1 MSIQSI
7 LNQLPQYAYDIDKS
21 IREIFF
27 QDLQTLEKYQIFGI
41 VLTAGYAL
49 KHECLL
55 NYIRPEAKRYLD
67 NNEANACKIAVS
79 TISMTSMYHNF
90 TKGVDDELIKSMPSN
105 LSLSNLTSHNID
117 EKDFS
122 MYCLVASIVYGCNYC
137 MNAHIKKLRK
147 HNCSSETIRDIGR
160 IVSVIKAAGDVL
172 EIERMRS
179 YDFIV
184 REEIG
189 RAHV

>member
-90 TKGVDDELIKSMPSN
+90 TKGVDDEIIKNMSSN
-105 LSLSNLTSHNID
+105 LSLSNLASNNID

-122 MYCLVASIVYGCNYC
+122 MYCLVAYIVYGCNYC

-147 HNCSSETIRDIGR
+147 H
-160 IVSVIKAAGDVL
+160 IKNVL
-172 EIERMRS
+172 
-179 YDFIV
+179 
-184 REEIG
+184 
-189 RAHV
+189 

>member
-67 NNEANACKIAVS
+67 NNEANACKIAAS
-79 TISMTSMYHNF
+79 TISMTSMYHSFKHQIND
-90 TKGVDDELIKSMPSN
+90 GEIKKLPSM
-105 LSLSNLTSHNID
+105 LSLSNLENHNID
-117 EKDFS
+117 PKDFA
-122 MYCLVASIVYGCNYC
+122 MYCLVSSMINGCKYC
-137 MNAHIKKLRK
+137 MDVHISKLRK
-147 HNCSSETIRDIGR
+147 HNCSSETIRDIAR
-160 IVSVIKAAGDVL
+160 IVSAIKAAGDVL
-172 EIERMRS
+172 EIERMRN
-179 YDFIV
+179 YDFVV
-184 REEIG
+184 REESF
-189 RAHV
+189 

>member
-90 TKGVDDELIKSMPSN
+90 NVVWLQ
-105 LSLSNLTSHNID
+105 LLTQI
-117 EKDFS
+117 
-122 MYCLVASIVYGCNYC
+122 
-137 MNAHIKKLRK
+137 LR
-147 HNCSSETIRDIGR
+147 
-160 IVSVIKAAGDVL
+160 
-172 EIERMRS
+172 
-179 YDFIV
+179 
-184 REEIG
+184 
-189 RAHV
+189 

>member
-1 MSIQSI
+1 M
-7 LNQLPQYAYDIDKS
+7 
-21 IREIFF
+21 
-27 QDLQTLEKYQIFGI
+27 
-41 VLTAGYAL
+41 LTAGYAL

-184 REEIG
+184 REESF
-189 RAHV
+189 